1 MTVLCDDDNSMI
13 KLLLLFILVPAVELA
28 LLIEL
33 GRRIGTVATLGLIVA
48 TGVLGAYLA
57 RRQGL
62 GVFRQVRAELAAGR
76 IPAGSIVDGVIIL
89 LAGAVL
95 MTPGILTDVLGFFC
109 LVPATRKLIRTMLWR
124 KFERAVRDGRAR
136 VHVGIRVG
144 SRPSIPGS
152 DGNSEAENDR

>member
-1 MTVLCDDDNSMI
+1 MINNMT

-62 GVFRQVRAELAAGR
+62 GVLRQVQAELVAGR
-76 IPAGSIVDGVIIL
+76 IPTGSIVDGVIIL

-95 MTPGILTDVLGFFC
+95 MTPGILTDVLGFLC
-109 LVPATRKLIRTMLWR
+109 LVPASRKLIRTMLWR
-124 KFERAVRDGRAR
+124 RFERAVRNGRAR
-136 VHVGIRVG
+136 FHVGIGVG
-144 SRPSIPGS
+144 SRPSFPGS
-152 DGNSEAENDR
+152 DGNSEVENDR